1 MTAAVTSSTALN
13 GTCGVGLFSGFYNYH
28 DPLPRLLPEN
38 VLGHG
43 GAGWQVAG
51 FIPTEACHE
60 VYDKFKERF
69 QIVMQS
75 PTRHNRNSGNRFFF
89 VVYDTRKPRKSKAN
103 PEGKLDLSGNEKYKW
118 PFRQDK
124 PARDF

>member
-1 MTAAVTSSTALN
+1 MTATVNLSTTLN
-13 GTCGVGLFSGFYNYH
+13 GTCGVGLFSGFYNHH
-28 DPLPRLLPEN
+28 DPLTRLLPEN
-38 VLGHG
+38 VLGYG

-51 FIPTEACHE
+51 FIPNKECHE

-89 VVYDTRKPRKSKAN
+89 VVYDTKKPRKSKAN
-103 PEGKLDLSGNEKYKW
+103 PEGKLHLSGNEKYKW
-118 PFRQDK
+118 PFR
-124 PARDF
+124 

>member
-1 MTAAVTSSTALN
+1 MTAAVTLSTTLN
-13 GTCGVGLFSGFYNYH
+13 GTCGVGLFAGFYDQGFH
-28 DPLPRLLPEN
+28 SPLTLPEN
-38 VLGHG
+38 VVGYG

-51 FIPTEACHE
+51 FIPNKACHE

-89 VVYDTRKPRKSKAN
+89 VVYDTKKPRKSKAN
-103 PEGKLDLSGNEKYKW
+103 PEGKPDLSGNEKYKW
-118 PFRQDK
+118 PFKQDK
-124 PARDF
+124 LAWNF